1 MRTLAAHSKAR
12 CSSATD
18 CIDDKK
24 KIKSSSAERHN
35 RKRPSPPHRSTP
47 RTPARLPVGWLFKV
61 TERSLRAPISF
72 ESSATT
78 LYFVTGSRNY
88 PNLLRKCPPSRGRT
102 ARSQADPNFAECGAP
117 ARAALIRATAAARA
131 LNPDPAPQLRRDR
144 GRPPPAPAPAARPAA
159 RRARA
164 QRVAPRG
171 PAEASRRRVRSASAA
186 VALTFRDWLP
196 GVAGSLSQ
204 RRGDRTAAISAAGA
218 AAGLARRSAAAARP
232 GLAPRPAPPPLP
244 LRGVATAPTGQP
256 GHERGASRSSCSA
269 PLRAARGDP
278 GPRRRTGTRPV
289 TPRGPGAAAP
299 PPLLPPPRPPP
310 PPAAA
315 AAAARAAARPSRE
328 RGADPP
334 RQRLG
339 SSAARRGSIPRAW
352 WAPSAAAAVRRGSWP
367 LQGWAAPS
375 PARQPGTSYVCEPST
390 SAGGVYGG
398 RGGAFAGSRCER
410 SPPRGGRLKP
420 APPLRGRS
428 ERAAASPHPLRPRPA
443 PLPQPYLAGE
453 PPSAPRLGPHAAPP
467 APQNKAR
474 SHSHAGTAVP
484 RLGPPRRAG
493 SCRTAG
499 TEAPA
504 LPPEPWAWA
513 ALRTAGP
520 PSPGH
525 VQG

>member
-1 MRTLAAHSKAR
+1 M
-12 CSSATD
+12 
-18 CIDDKK
+18 
-24 KIKSSSAERHN
+24 
-35 RKRPSPPHRSTP
+35 
-47 RTPARLPVGWLFKV
+47 
-61 TERSLRAPISF
+61 
-72 ESSATT
+72 
-78 LYFVTGSRNY
+78 
-88 PNLLRKCPPSRGRT
+88 
-102 ARSQADPNFAECGAP
+102 
-117 ARAALIRATAAARA
+117 
-131 LNPDPAPQLRRDR
+131 
-144 GRPPPAPAPAARPAA
+144 
-159 RRARA
+159 
-164 QRVAPRG
+164 
-171 PAEASRRRVRSASAA
+171 
-186 VALTFRDWLP
+186 
-196 GVAGSLSQ
+196 AGSLSQ

-299 PPLLPPPRPPP
+299 PPLLPPPPPRPPP

-428 ERAAASPHPLRPRPA
+428 ERAAVSPHPLRPRPA

-453 PPSAPRLGPHAAPP
+453 PPSAPRLGPYAAPP
-467 APQNKAR
+467 APHRRTKREATPTRGPQSPASGRRGGQGAAAR
-474 SHSHAGTAVP
+474 PAPKP
-484 RLGPPRRAG
+484 RRSPPSLGPGQRSAQPARPAPGTFGGNAASLRKRLHGAHNNRNGVSAPFPHTTVVKAGLCAPHRSALLLLALTVLVFYSPLSIAMVLSTLSSCPCPEKLLAKFTPTPR
-493 SCRTAG
+493 
-499 TEAPA
+499 
-504 LPPEPWAWA
+504 PEYCS
-513 ALRTAGP
+513 T
-520 PSPGH
+520 
-525 VQG
+525 